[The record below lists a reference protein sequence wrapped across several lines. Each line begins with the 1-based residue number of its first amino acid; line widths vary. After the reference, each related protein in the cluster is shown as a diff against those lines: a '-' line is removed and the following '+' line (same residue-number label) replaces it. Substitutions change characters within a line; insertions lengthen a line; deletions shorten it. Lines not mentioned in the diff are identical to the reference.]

1 METLSPNLLHAL
13 KVICAIFDENDDET
27 SNFTVGAI
35 LSMMCEGVLEIVDIL
50 SFQFAVQRMILTKI
64 VPIAHLIHEACFLT
78 RLNVTAPCPI
88 TLEDRSRGL
97 YLGGSKHCISL
108 KDALHFFFKNDI
120 RRPDGGDII
129 EIRRVGAF
137 ECPDFLEICRPIAL
151 LQILKEIDENIV
163 LAEQVVDYKNAC
175 IEDVN
180 EGYEEIIDEV
190 DDFQAEYNIKGTFLE
205 SLKNMGEIS
214 FSEFEEL

>member
-13 KVICAIFDENDDET
+13 KVICAVFDENDEET
-27 SNFTVGAI
+27 SNFTVGAV
-35 LSMMCEGVLEIVDIL
+35 LSMLCEDVFEIVDIL
-50 SFQFAVQRMILTKI
+50 SFQYAVQKMILTKI

-88 TLEDRSRGL
+88 TLEDRSQGL
-97 YLGGSKHCISL
+97 YLGGSKHCITL
-108 KDALHFFFKNDI
+108 KDALQFFFKNGI
-120 RRPDGGDII
+120 RRLDGGEII

-151 LQILKEIDENIV
+151 LKILKEIDENIV

-180 EGYEEIIDEV
+180 DGFEEIIDEV
-190 DDFQAEYNIKGTFLE
+190 DDFQAEYNIKGTFLG
-205 SLKNMGEIS
+205 SLKHLTEI
-214 FSEFEEL
+214 SEFEF